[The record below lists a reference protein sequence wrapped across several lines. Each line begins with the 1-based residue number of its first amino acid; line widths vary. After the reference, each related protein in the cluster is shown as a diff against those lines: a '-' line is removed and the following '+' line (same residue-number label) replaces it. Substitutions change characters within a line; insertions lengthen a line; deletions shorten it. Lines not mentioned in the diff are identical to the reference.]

1 MLDQQYKRTFLKA
14 ALNSIL
20 PEFIDSDVIDNDSV
34 SPEFIAILRVV
45 ADYYYGSDAIT
56 QQRIAET
63 DDEERKDILRSGG
76 VDYDMVTD
84 LTGGFFSEADLLTED
99 EAENVNLLLGRFT
112 INRNEDGTYDVTDV
126 YDFSAR
132 PEAFSA
138 MLRRNS
144 PNLSNALEI
153 FGMDKGTVGSMMGAV
168 SSGNLETMA
177 TAYGEL
183 FMSDQVSPEE
193 GGAQHVR
200 FHIPR
205 EDAVDD
211 YHPSPMVNWFED
223 SNVEPAFPAS
233 VMDSERKGLLDRA
246 IEAVFGGPAT
256 AAPAPLYNASLSRE
270 DLLNAVRHAETGHL
284 SLEESRNA
292 VSEDGALGPYQFLGK
307 YLSDF
312 GYGMPRNL
320 TEEQVKDPVTSRQ
333 LADQFISGYSNYHKF
348 ETPLEQL
355 VAYNWGPTNAAN
367 WRDAGGNLD
376 DLPEETKDYINRAG
390 RFLSGS

>member
-153 FGMDKGTVGSMMGAV
+153 FGMDKGTVSSMMGAV

-183 FMSDQVSPEE
+183 FMSDQVPPEE

-233 VMDSERKGLLDRA
+233 IMDSERKGFLDRA
-246 IEAVFGGPAT
+246 IEAVFGRPAI
-256 AAPAPLYNASLSRE
+256 AAPAPLYNTSLSRE

-333 LADQFISGYSNYHKF
+333 LADQFISGYSEYHQFK
-348 ETPLEQL
+348 TPLEQL

>member
-1 MLDQQYKRTFLKA
+1 
-14 ALNSIL
+14 
-20 PEFIDSDVIDNDSV
+20 
-34 SPEFIAILRVV
+34 
-45 ADYYYGSDAIT
+45 
-56 QQRIAET
+56 
-63 DDEERKDILRSGG
+63 
-76 VDYDMVTD
+76 
-84 LTGGFFSEADLLTED
+84 
-99 EAENVNLLLGRFT
+99 
-112 INRNEDGTYDVTDV
+112 
-126 YDFSAR
+126 
-132 PEAFSA
+132 
-138 MLRRNS
+138 
-144 PNLSNALEI
+144 
-153 FGMDKGTVGSMMGAV
+153 
-168 SSGNLETMA
+168 
-177 TAYGEL
+177 
-183 FMSDQVSPEE
+183 MSDQTPPEE

-200 FHIPR
+200 LHIPR

-233 VMDSERKGLLDRA
+233 IMDSERKGFLDRA
-246 IEAVFGGPAT
+246 IDAVFGGAAS

-333 LADQFISGYSNYHKF
+333 LADQFISGYSKYHKF

-367 WRDAGGNLD
+367 WRDAGSNMD